1 MSIQSIQSIKD
12 QMTAMEQS
20 LSQMRLTLEALDT
33 ASAKTTKTTKTIKTI
48 KTKAEPKAEPKE
60 ARAPSAWN
68 VLVQST
74 VADMKQNGW
83 ESWTDLKGTVWPAS
97 RRGPIKDKSGVQSEG
112 FVYDGGENDGKSPSP
127 ALGGMVRASYLKTQS
142 NPEAA
147 AQKASATPSEP
158 SATASATAEPKK
170 AGRPKM
176 TPEQKAE
183 AAAKRA
189 AAAASAPSVEQ
200 SDNESATP
208 SEPVKKAGRPKMTPE
223 QKAEAAAKRAAA
235 KASAPSAEQS
245 GNESAAEP
253 VKKAGRPKMT
263 PEQKA
268 AAAAKRAEKKA
279 AKASAPASAVA
290 SDAESVKS
298 CESGVPGGWAELLG
312 ENIASKPDLSFYP
325 FKYEGKSLIMNDRG
339 DVVDPEEGV
348 WVGRLVNGLL
358 DTNAA
363 EPEDLDG
370 VTMRE

>member
-20 LSQMRLTLEALDT
+20 LSQMRLTLEALET

-48 KTKAEPKAEPKE
+48 KTKAEPKE

-74 VADMKQNGW
+74 VADMKHNGW

-127 ALGGMVRASYLKTQS
+127 ALGGMVRASYLKSQS
-142 NPEAA
+142 DPEAA
-147 AQKASATPSEP
+147 AHKASATPSEP
-158 SATASATAEPKK
+158 SATASATAEP
-170 AGRPKM
+170 
-176 TPEQKAE
+176 
-183 AAAKRA
+183 
-189 AAAASAPSVEQ
+189 
-200 SDNESATP
+200 
-208 SEPVKKAGRPKMTPE
+208 KKAGRPKMTPE

-268 AAAAKRAEKKA
+268 EAAAKRAEKKA
-279 AKASAPASAVA
+279 AKASASASAVA